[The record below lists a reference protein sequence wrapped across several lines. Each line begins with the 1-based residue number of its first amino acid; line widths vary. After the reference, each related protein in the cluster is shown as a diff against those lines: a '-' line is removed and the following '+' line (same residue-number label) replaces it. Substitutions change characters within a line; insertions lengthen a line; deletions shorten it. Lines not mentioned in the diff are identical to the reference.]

1 MTLASDRFQFV
12 SPAGQKLDVYG
23 VVADDGVN
31 VKLVNEKTRGH
42 ARVSHAWL
50 SQRPCIGRAHWVE
63 VGAMSAAELG
73 EERDQ

>member
-1 MTLASDRFQFV
+1 MTLASNRFQFV

-23 VVADDGVN
+23 VVADDGVS

-42 ARVSHAWL
+42 ARISHAWL

-63 VGAMSAAELG
+63 VAPPGVAELG
-73 EERDQ
+73 EERNQ